1 MKIFHEIFEVSP
13 DSRVFHA
20 AEKPFFVSGTILN
33 GAWQSG
39 VITIENPHLKKRI
52 VLDMH
57 DWSAPKRIEER

>member
-1 MKIFHEIFEVSP
+1 
-13 DSRVFHA
+13 
-20 AEKPFFVSGTILN
+20 
-33 GAWQSG
+33 